1 MQAQAYEG
9 IEGGKNMFAVKAI
22 YDGVNFKTTQP
33 IDVEGQYEV
42 VITFLEQVSLNT
54 KKNPRLLLE
63 PVLGKPISIGEY
75 DGLIKIP
82 DDFDEPLEEMKEYM
96 F

>member
-1 MQAQAYEG
+1 MYS
-9 IEGGKNMFAVKAI
+9 VKAI
-22 YDGVNFKTTQP
+22 YDGVNFKPTQP

-42 VITFLEQVSLNT
+42 VITFLEPVPT

-63 PVLGKPISIGEY
+63 PVLGKPVSIGEF

>member
-1 MQAQAYEG
+1 MYS
-9 IEGGKNMFAVKAI
+9 VKAI
-22 YDGVNFKTTQP
+22 YDGVNFKPTQP
-33 IDVEGQYEV
+33 IDIEGQYEV
-42 VITFLEQVSLNT
+42 VITFLEPVPAN
-54 KKNPRLLLE
+54 KNPRLLLE
-63 PVLGKPISIGEY
+63 PVLGKPVSIGEF

>member
-1 MQAQAYEG
+1 MY
-9 IEGGKNMFAVKAI
+9 AVKAI
-22 YDGVNFKTTQP
+22 YDGVNFKPTQP
-33 IDVEGQYEV
+33 IDVEGQFEV
-42 VITFLEQVSLNT
+42 VITFLEPVSVPVN
-54 KKNPRLLLE
+54 KNPRLLLE
-63 PVLGKPISIGEY
+63 PVLGKPASIGEL

>member
-1 MQAQAYEG
+1 MYA
-9 IEGGKNMFAVKAI
+9 IKAI
-22 YDGVNFKTTQP
+22 YDGVDFKPIQP

-42 VITFLEQVSLNT
+42 VITFLEPVSLPV

-63 PVLGKPISIGEY
+63 PVLGKPVSIGEY
-75 DGLIKIP
+75 NGLIKIP
-82 DDFDEPLEEMKEYM
+82 DDLDEPLDEMKEYM

>member
-1 MQAQAYEG
+1 MYA
-9 IEGGKNMFAVKAI
+9 IKAI
-22 YDGVNFKTTQP
+22 YDGVDFKPIQP

-42 VITFLEQVSLNT
+42 VITFLEPVSLPV

-63 PVLGKPISIGEY
+63 PVLGKPVSIGEY
-75 DGLIKIP
+75 NGLIKIL
-82 DDFDEPLEEMKEYM
+82 DDFNEPLDEMKEYM

>member
-1 MQAQAYEG
+1 MY
-9 IEGGKNMFAVKAI
+9 AVKAI
-22 YDGVNFKTTQP
+22 YDGVNFKLKQP

-42 VITFLEQVSLNT
+42 VITFLEPISEPV

-63 PVLGKPISIGEY
+63 PVLGKPVSIGEF

>member
-1 MQAQAYEG
+1 MY
-9 IEGGKNMFAVKAI
+9 AVKAI
-22 YDGVNFKTTQP
+22 YDGINFKPTQP

-42 VITFLEQVSLNT
+42 VITFIEPISAPE

-63 PVLGKPISIGEY
+63 PVLGKPISIGEF

-82 DDFDEPLEEMKEYM
+82 DDFDEPLEEMKHTTN
-96 F
+96 FH

>member
-1 MQAQAYEG
+1 MYT
-9 IEGGKNMFAVKAI
+9 IKAI
-22 YDGVNFKTTQP
+22 YDGVNFKPKQP
-33 IDVEGQYEV
+33 VDVEGQYEV
-42 VITFLEQVSLNT
+42 VITFLEPISESV

-63 PVLGKPISIGEY
+63 PVLGKPISIGEF

-82 DDFDEPLEEMKEYM
+82 DDFDEPLDEMKEYM

>member
-1 MQAQAYEG
+1 MY
-9 IEGGKNMFAVKAI
+9 AVKAI
-22 YDGVNFKTTQP
+22 YDGVNFTPMQP
-33 IDVEGQYEV
+33 VDVEGQYEV
-42 VITFLEQVSLNT
+42 VITFLEPLASLAEKNSHA

-63 PVLGKPISIGEY
+63 PVLGKPVSIGEF

-82 DDFDEPLEEMKEYM
+82 EDFDEPLEEMKEYM

>member
-1 MQAQAYEG
+1 MYA
-9 IEGGKNMFAVKAI
+9 IRAI
-22 YDGVNFKTTQP
+22 YDGVNFKPTQP
-33 IDVEGQYEV
+33 VDVEGQYEV
-42 VITFLEQVSLNT
+42 VITFIEPISAPI

-63 PVLGKPISIGEY
+63 PVLGKPVSIGEF

-96 F
+96 L